1 VGTLQSNRK
10 GDSKGID
17 VSDAYLQYCQNTKAE
32 FLTHK
37 RFRTSLCVKLMD
49 QGGPYMARYAG
60 HREMRIYNDLKGHCP
75 VRIKEFHA
83 TAKGRERCQRCP
95 TGYATEMCK
104 NCGKHLWQVRRLYTL
119 ESGKTIIG
127 SCHYLWHTEE
137 DIAQFKKLKG
147 ERSCKFTTNRVFCA
161 TGACRWR
168 GRRPLA
174 PLTLCYS
181 TDF

>member
-1 VGTLQSNRK
+1 MGTLQSNRK

-32 FLTHK
+32 FLKHK
-37 RFRTSLCVKLMD
+37 RFRTSLCVKLMER
-49 QGGPYMARYAG
+49 GGPYMARYAG
-60 HREMRIYNDLKGHCP
+60 DRRQIGREMRLYNDLKGHCP

-83 TAKGRERCQRCP
+83 TSKGRERCQRCP

-104 NCGKHLWQVRRLYTL
+104 KCGKHLWQVRRLYTL

-127 SCHYLWHTEE
+127 SCHWLWHTEE

-147 ERSCKFTTNRVFCA
+147 EK
-161 TGACRWR
+161 
-168 GRRPLA
+168 L
-174 PLTLCYS
+174 
-181 TDF
+181 

>member
-1 VGTLQSNRK
+1 MGTLQSNRK

-37 RFRTSLCVKLMD
+37 RVRTSLCMKLMER
-49 QGGPYMARYAG
+49 GGPYMARYAG
-60 HREMRIYNDLKGHCP
+60 DRRQIGREMRLYNDLKGHCP

-83 TAKGRERCQRCP
+83 TSKGRERCQRCP

-104 NCGKHLWQVRRLYTL
+104 KCGKHLWQVRRLYTL
-119 ESGKTIIG
+119 ESEKTIIG
-127 SCHYLWHTEE
+127 SCHWLWHTEE

-147 ERSCKFTTNRVFCA
+147 EK
-161 TGACRWR
+161 
-168 GRRPLA
+168 L
-174 PLTLCYS
+174 
-181 TDF
+181 